1 MGSIL
6 VMERYFWE
14 DGIDGSFEFPQQDLR
29 LMIQMVR
36 SVPSRIVAVHNCWP
50 EAPVFRFL
58 SKILALHALVGSNRL
73 RLKLQVGDELE
84 MRYNLKSLGIPIH
97 LTARTESGTIK
108 LANHNAWM
116 KIRKRLERGGNGNPD
131 DEIDVEFDKETIV
144 ECPLTNDIVFRQGT
158 PYWDNPGNGVFRDLI
173 LDYWEKKQA
182 LDEKSQIDTPDPSLP
197 PEEGSAT
204 SSISESNQGAATTNS
219 FHQKGRMESDRHL
232 DFRDWLIEEVHNRM
246 NGRFLEWNKD
256 LKSFVV
262 VTDIV
267 KIQKKVSVS
276 IYNCRK
282 KASAMMQV
290 RRLAAGES
298 ENKPNPVPS
307 AHDIPDNSD
316 SGRSASND
324 DDNAYQFIEGGPPTV
339 VECCFG
345 ATQEAVVPPASPT
358 RKKQKVGIAS
368 HRSSKSNSSS
378 SSSSSGGSKTK
389 AVDASVRS
397 NATASAE
404 GAKVNEKIV

>member
-1 MGSIL
+1 
-6 VMERYFWE
+6 MERYFWE
-14 DGIDGSFEFPQQDLR
+14 DGIDGSFEFPKQDLR

-36 SVPSRIVAVHNCWP
+36 SVPSRMVAVHICWP

-58 SKILALHALVGSNRL
+58 SKILAFHAFVGSNRL
-73 RLKLQVGDELE
+73 RLKLQVGDDLE
-84 MRYNLKSLGIPIH
+84 MRYNLKSLGIPIQ

-108 LANHNAWM
+108 VANHNAWM
-116 KIRKRLERGGNGNPD
+116 KIRRRLEGGRNGIPD
-131 DEIDVEFDKETIV
+131 DEIGWEVDKETIV

-158 PYWDNPGNGVFRDLI
+158 PYWNNPGNGLFRDLI

-182 LDEKSQIDTPDPSLP
+182 MDEKSQTETPDPSLP
-197 PEEGSAT
+197 PEGGSAS

-219 FHQKGRMESDRHL
+219 YQQKGRTESDRHL

-282 KASAMMQV
+282 KASAMMQM
-290 RRLAAGES
+290 RKLAAGES

-307 AHDIPDNSD
+307 AHDILDNSD
-316 SGRSASND
+316 SGCSDSND
-324 DDNAYQFIEGGPPTV
+324 DDSAYQFIEGGPPPV

-345 ATQEAVVPPASPT
+345 TQEAVVPPASPT

-368 HRSSKSNSSS
+368 YRSSKSNSSS
-378 SSSSSGGSKTK
+378 SGGSKTD

-397 NATASAE
+397 NTTASAE
-404 GAKVNEKIV
+404 DAKVNEKIV